1 MMQWAMQYINPDL
14 VSAVKTRLYGATM
27 NAVFA
32 PTGTPGTPG
41 SPVQPGIP
49 TSGTSGSSTGHAGPT
64 PGYTGSPG
72 IGSQAGSLGIEG
84 VIAAGAV
91 SVVAGATSAVTGAGP
106 LLLRSTCRGV
116 CRATG
121 AVTGAGQGPGASG
134 RVYEVSKAGG
144 MPGTSSGLP
153 VYAVAGVVILVA
165 LVGVGYLIA
174 GRGKI

>member
-84 VIAAGAV
+84 VIAAGG
-91 SVVAGATSAVTGAGP
+91 VVAG
-106 LLLRSTCRGV
+106 
-116 CRATG
+116 ATG